1 MQQAQLLD
9 DLRVC
14 IDERE
19 VLEQLRIKPNSP
31 AVSHVS
37 SLLERVRAAARP
49 RALFRECSI
58 DRRVGET
65 VWIEGVEFS
74 SPALAVLLGSTD
86 RLIAYVVTC
95 GRELEAV
102 VHQDGSSLEKL
113 ALDTIGN
120 LILRSSCQEME
131 QRIAAQ
137 CELGMTGR
145 IGPGAG
151 DGELWTIEEQPKLFR
166 LLGETESTVGV
177 QLTKDHLMLPMKSL
191 SGFLF
196 STEDA
201 FSACQLCRSEGCPMR
216 EAPFDRAL
224 REAMADP
231 RPAGS
236 G

>member
-9 DLRVC
+9 DLHVD

-37 SLLERVRAAARP
+37 SFLQRVRAAAHP
-49 RALFRECSI
+49 RALYRECSI
-58 DRRVGET
+58 GRREGET
-65 VWIEGVEFS
+65 LWIDGIEFS
-74 SPALAVLLGSTD
+74 SPALAVLLGSTN
-86 RLIAYVVTC
+86 RVIAYVVTC
-95 GRELEAV
+95 GRELEEV
-102 VHQDGSSLEKL
+102 VPQDGSSLEKL

-131 QRIAAQ
+131 RRIAKH
-137 CELGMTGR
+137 CRLGMTGR

-151 DGELWTIEEQPKLFR
+151 DGELWAIDEQPKLFR
-166 LLGETESTVGV
+166 LLGETASTLGV

-191 SGFLF
+191 SGLLF

-201 FSACQLCRSEGCPMR
+201 FSACQLCRSEGCSMR
-216 EAPFDRAL
+216 EGPFDRAL